1 MSGGVHGPLDMQ
13 PISLN
18 GSRHAHKLAV
28 TRDALAPYNV
38 EAYIAAQSVLDL
50 SVDLLKSMGG
60 PRSCS

>member
-1 MSGGVHGPLDMQ
+1 MGSRDMQ

-18 GSRHAHKLAV
+18 GSRHQHKLAV
-28 TRDALAPYNV
+28 TRGTLAQHNV

-60 PRSCS
+60 PTSYF